1 MQVPIQQGFIFMNPK
16 NVFGGINQAG
26 MGQAFPA
33 QNFMNGMNGW
43 EGVYNIN
50 NMNNMNNN
58 MNNINNMNQVN
69 NMPPV
74 SIDQINVVF
83 KLTNGSRKN
92 VTISLN
98 KTVGELICIFL
109 KKMGS
114 EDLIGNTKDIC
125 FLNNATKLNYNDKR
139 KVKDVFINSVPTI
152 IVNDVHNLIGAI

>member
-1 MQVPIQQGFIFMNPK
+1 MQVPIQQGFIFMSPM
-16 NVFGGINQAG
+16 NVFGGINQG
-26 MGQAFPA
+26 GIGQAFPA

-43 EGVYNIN
+43 EGVYNMNIN
-50 NMNNMNNN
+50 MNN
-58 MNNINNMNQVN
+58 MNNINNMNQGN
-69 NMPPV
+69 NMPKT

-83 KLTNGSRKN
+83 KLTNGSKKI

-139 KVKDVFINSVPTI
+139 KVRDVFINCVPTI
-152 IVNDVHNLIGAI
+152 IVNDVHNLIGAN

>member
-1 MQVPIQQGFIFMNPK
+1 MQVPIQQGFIFMNPM

-50 NMNNMNNN
+50 NMNN
-58 MNNINNMNQVN
+58 INMNQVN

-83 KLTNGSRKN
+83 KLTNGSKKN

-139 KVKDVFINSVPTI
+139 KVKDVFINSIPTI

>member
-43 EGVYNIN
+43 EGVY
-50 NMNNMNNN
+50 
-58 MNNINNMNQVN
+58 NINNMNQVN

-139 KVKDVFINSVPTI
+139 KVKDVFINSIPTI

>member
-43 EGVYNIN
+43 EGVY
-50 NMNNMNNN
+50 
-58 MNNINNMNQVN
+58 NINNMNQVN

-139 KVKDVFINSVPTI
+139 KVRDVFINSIPTI